1 MEPDAAEQD
10 DIVQRLRAEASHA
23 ALAGSRWKR
32 WDLVH
37 VAVEAAAEIERLRAA
52 LAASPSEELVKQ
64 LRLADAMADSGA
76 HSYTCALTVTDYE
89 QGVECDCGWRPA
101 LDAYLAARA
110 ALRTTKE
117 GTNG

>member
-1 MEPDAAEQD
+1 VGRRYFVSKANWIEGY
-10 DIVQRLRAEASHA
+10 RAGLEAN
-23 ALAGSRWKR
+23 
-32 WDLVH
+32 
-37 VAVEAAAEIERLRAA
+37 
-52 LAASPSEELVKQ
+52 PSEELMEQ

-117 GTNG
+117 GEDG